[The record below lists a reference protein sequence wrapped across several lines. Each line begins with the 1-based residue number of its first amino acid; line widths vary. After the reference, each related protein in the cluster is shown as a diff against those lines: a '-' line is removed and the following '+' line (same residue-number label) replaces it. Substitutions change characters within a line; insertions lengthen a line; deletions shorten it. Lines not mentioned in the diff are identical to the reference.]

1 MPKRSLGDLL
11 QFVPHELSGDPSI
24 EISDL
29 SYDSRKVDGPGTLF
43 AAFVGARA
51 DGHCFIDEAV
61 RRGAV
66 AVLASKPIEVP
77 ESVSVVRVDDTRAAL
92 AEMARVL
99 YDDPSSK
106 LTATGVTGTK
116 GKTTTTFMI
125 SHIMNACGR
134 PSGLIGTMGHV
145 AGGDLEPG
153 VNTTPEAADLQ
164 GLFYEMVKAGRTHVA
179 VEASSHGIALGR
191 VAQVDWDVGVFTN
204 IGHDHLDFHGTMENY
219 VEAKAS
225 FFRLL
230 GRFGSRPGKL
240 WPKVAVINLDDPHY
254 RAMADAAQE
263 AKADVITYSAE
274 GNRGNSSC
282 PHLGATDVVTGCRGI
297 GYLAHWFQRGSASS
311 KAGSVEVRSSLMG
324 GFNVS
329 NSLAAIGAA
338 LALGVTLEDAARAVA
353 AFPGVPGR
361 FEAVDEGQDFAV
373 IVDYAHTPDSLANV
387 LKTAREIARRRVIC
401 IFGCGG
407 DRDRSKRPLM
417 GRIAQAMADYSIV
430 TSDNPR
436 SEDPADIA
444 MEIARGMSGS
454 GAASTDLADGNGQGI
469 GKIILD
475 RREAISEGIRSAR
488 PGDVLLIAG
497 KGHETYQI
505 FHDRRVHFDDREEA
519 RAALRELKTDA

>member
-1 MPKRSLGDLL
+1 MPKSSLGNLL
-11 QFVPHELSGDPSI
+11 RSVPHELSGDPNI
-24 EISDL
+24 EISSL
-29 SYDSRKVDGPGTLF
+29 SHDSRKVDGPGTLF

-51 DGHCFIDEAV
+51 DGHRFIGEAV

-66 AVLASKPIEVP
+66 AVLVSKPVEVP
-77 ESVSVVRVDDTRAAL
+77 EGVCVVKVDDTRLAL
-92 AEMARVL
+92 AEIARAL

-106 LTATGVTGTK
+106 LVCTGVTGTK
-116 GKTTTTFMI
+116 GKTTTTFLL
-125 SHIMNACGR
+125 SHIMNASGWA
-134 PSGLIGTMGHV
+134 SGLVGTMGHI

-164 GLFYEMVKAGRTHVA
+164 GLLYEMAKAGRTHVA

-230 GRFGSRPGKL
+230 GRFGAKPSKP
-240 WPKVAVINLDDPHY
+240 WPKVAVINLDDPRY
-254 RAMADAAQE
+254 PAMADAAQE
-263 AKADVITYSAE
+263 AKTDVITYSAA
-274 GNRGNSSC
+274 GNRGNPSC
-282 PHLGATDVVTGCRGI
+282 RHLGATDVVTGGK
-297 GYLAHWFQRGSASS
+297 GMSYVAHWFEGDSASS
-311 KAGSVEVRSSLMG
+311 GTGPVEVRSSLVG

-338 LALGVTLEDAARAVA
+338 LALGVALEDAARAVA

-387 LKTAREIARRRVIC
+387 LKTARGIARGRVIC
-401 IFGCGG
+401 VFGCGG

-417 GRIAQAMADYSIV
+417 GKIAQTMADYSIV

-444 MEIARGMSGS
+444 KEIARGMWGS
-454 GAASTDLADGNGQGI
+454 EATPTGFADGDGQGI
-469 GKIILD
+469 WKIILD
-475 RREAISEGIRSAR
+475 RREAIYEGIRSTR
-488 PGDVLLIAG
+488 PGDVLIIAG
-497 KGHETYQI
+497 KGHETYQ
-505 FHDRRVHFDDREEA
+505 DPSSYRGA
-519 RAALRELKTDA
+519 PLPYM